1 VNKTQ
6 LMVVGSDNWAT
17 GEKVHGIE
25 IVDKVTILG
34 ITIDR
39 KLDKLNDNWEQAI
52 IKMQRLSGYWKSFS
66 LSVTGRVMVAKTYIM
81 SQSVYLMG
89 SLPLREEMGNRINE
103 VLLEFVRGHDRLIE
117 RRRQLLCSRLG
128 GYGLLNA
135 NVMNLCMKATWI

>member
-1 VNKTQ
+1 
-6 LMVVGSDNWAT
+6 
-17 GEKVHGIE
+17 
-25 IVDKVTILG
+25 
-34 ITIDR
+34 
-39 KLDKLNDNWEQAI
+39 
-52 IKMQRLSGYWKSFS
+52 
-66 LSVTGRVMVAKTYIM
+66 MVAKTYIM
-81 SQSVYLMG
+81 SQSIYLMG